1 MTVMTRLKKSV
12 ITGVLV
18 SAVITGFA
26 ATRRH
31 AHLAA
36 AAARSTAPGQP
47 ESVNQ
52 ILVTGF
58 AGFAVAVAAVVFAA
72 ATLVAIR
79 RRRRLLQH
87 YGASAATPR
96 TYSGYRGG
104 W

>member
-1 MTVMTRLKKSV
+1 MTAMTRLKNSV
-12 ITGVLV
+12 ITGVLI
-18 SAVITGFA
+18 SAVITAFA
-26 ATRRH
+26 ATHRH
-31 AHLAA
+31 AALAA
-36 AAARSTAPGQP
+36 AAARSTAHGQT

-58 AGFAVAVAAVVFAA
+58 AGFAVIVTVLAFTA

-87 YGASAATPR
+87 YGAGAATR